1 MLGRKLVKTKD
12 IERLEREINSLEM
25 FILLHTEITDNKGRC
40 GTSAKRV
47 EVEDKFKRFEKIL
60 EELRK
65 RLREL

>member
-1 MLGRKLVKTKD
+1 
-12 IERLEREINSLEM
+12 M